1 MTISI
6 THQQWMQDTRRGPLT
21 TRSRELKAIDAALF
35 TYETKVGS
43 DAEGSSLEQLYC
55 ALIDWTKLK
64 GTGAQDWRTSTRNQV
79 AGQTGAGIVERL
91 FDEVSK
97 ERVNREYDAAL
108 VFLKPKVAPL
118 YRQTGFGLQRGN
130 FISSGPRPL
139 AAAGWK
145 FHVCAPLDLAAARKA
160 ASEVLPILR
169 NLNVWHKI
177 PRNIASM
184 AELYAK
190 PQEVGKFITIY
201 SATPAE
207 ARKIATALFSCDWTK
222 GFARD
227 ESGKPYDRARVGTIT
242 GDVRLSGMEN
252 AYCRYGCYS
261 GDRIPGPDPNTSV
274 FDNRDCGWPPWLPGW
289 GEMQRKGLREYP
301 DVYIGGP
308 TLPWDQAVARARA
321 QGNLRMRTAIGLS
334 GA

>member
-1 MTISI
+1 MAISI

-21 TRSRELKAIDAALF
+21 TRSRELKAIDAALL
-35 TYETKVGS
+35 TYQTKVGS
-43 DAEGSSLEQLYC
+43 DDEGSSLERLYG

-64 GTGAQDWRTSTRNQV
+64 VTGAQDWRTSTRNQA

-91 FDEVSK
+91 LDEVSK
-97 ERVNREYDAAL
+97 ERVNREYDADL

-118 YRQTGFGLQRGN
+118 YLQTGFGLQGGN
-130 FISSGPRPL
+130 FISSGPRPR
-139 AAAGWK
+139 ASAGWK
-145 FHVCAPLDLAAARKA
+145 FHVYAPMDLAAARKA

-169 NLNVWHKI
+169 DLSVWHKI
-177 PRNIASM
+177 PKDMTSM
-184 AELYAK
+184 AKLYAK

-207 ARKIATALFSCDWTK
+207 AREIATALFSCDWTK

-242 GDVRLSGMEN
+242 GDVQLSGMEN
-252 AYCRYGCYS
+252 AYCRYGGYS
-261 GDRIPGPDPNTSV
+261 GKRIPGPDPNTYV
-274 FDNRDCGWPPWLPGW
+274 LDNRDCGWPPWLPGW
-289 GEMQRKGLREYP
+289 GEMLRKGLREYP
-301 DVYIGGP
+301 EVYTDGP
-308 TLPWDQAVARARA
+308 IVPWDQAVARARA
-321 QGNLRMRTAIGLS
+321 QGNVRMRTAIGLS